1 MANFGDLLGQ
11 FVQSGVGQSGQARI
25 QNAVRDLQAS
35 FGAARGGPTS
45 QQGGVAGLL
54 GGLLDAAKG
63 GLGSASHNPLQAGG
77 LGAVLGSVLGGGGD
91 SVKGALTG
99 GVLAIVAGIA
109 VKALSEAGQT
119 ATGGVAHAAPASA
132 GGGAALLLGLK
143 TPETAAERQAFD
155 NKARLILKGMINI
168 AKSDGQVGLDEL
180 QRIIG
185 KAEATGMP
193 GEGKDWLMAEL
204 ARPLDLAAFV
214 AEIPD
219 QETAAEVYAASL
231 LAVEIDT
238 PAEWDYLRQLAERT
252 RLHPLVVQHIHQ
264 TMGVAV

>member
-1 MANFGDLLGQ
+1 MANFGDLLGN
-11 FVQSGVGQSGQARI
+11 FMRSGVGQSGQVRA
-25 QNAVRDLQAS
+25 QNALRDLQAGLGS
-35 FGAARGGPTS
+35 G
-45 QQGGVAGLL
+45 QGGQGGAGGLL

-63 GLGSASHNPLQAGG
+63 GLSSASQNPLQAGG

-99 GVLAIVAGIA
+99 GALAMLAGVAF
-109 VKALSEAGQT
+109 KALSEAGQ
-119 ATGGVAHAAPASA
+119 AAGAGGPGAAVPA
-132 GGGAALLLGLK
+132 GTGGAAALPLGLK
-143 TPETAAERQAFD
+143 APESPAERQVLD

-185 KAEATGMP
+185 KAEAAGLDD
-193 GEGKDWLMAEL
+193 EGKDWLMAEL
-204 ARPLDLAAFV
+204 ARPLDLSAFV

-231 LAVEIDT
+231 LAVEVDT
-238 PAEWDYLRQLAERT
+238 PEERDYLRQLAERT
-252 RLHPLVVQHIHQ
+252 RLHPIVVQHIHQ
-264 TMGVAV
+264 TMGVAA